1 MPKNDKEKKQTSVK
15 KTKTKKETIEKKN
28 TTKSNKK
35 QDKKKKTF
43 KEVITSTK
51 FLSIVFILLLMLV
64 VFLSVMA
71 YSMREANKDLKYKPK
86 ITLPLVQENDE
97 LGFSINALELAES
110 KEYVFK
116 ITNYK
121 KDKVIAVSIPYTL
134 KIENGT
140 DSIIE
145 VYENSSKKDLMQNK
159 RSLVLDN
166 QEMPSETTKDIY
178 YHVKMKKK
186 GTLHAQ
192 DMINIVVSTGEAK
205 Q

>member
-1 MPKNDKEKKQTSVK
+1 MPKNEKEKKQTTTK
-15 KTKTKKETIEKKN
+15 KTKPKKEKKKNKNTKK
-28 TTKSNKK
+28 TTKK
-35 QDKKKKTF
+35 QENTKKTF
-43 KEVITSTK
+43 KEIITSTK
-51 FLSIVFILLLMLV
+51 FLSVVFILLLMLV

-71 YSMREANKDLKYKPK
+71 YSMRETNKDLKYKPK

-121 KDKVIAVSIPYTL
+121 KDKVIAVNIPYTL

-145 VYENSSKKDLMQNK
+145 VYEDNSKKDLMQNQ

-166 QEMPSETTKDIY
+166 QEMPSKTTKDIY

>member
-51 FLSIVFILLLMLV
+51 FLSVVFILLLMLV

-186 GTLHAQ
+186 GQLHDQ
-192 DMINIVVSTGEAK
+192 DMINIVVNTGEAK